1 MKIYR
6 KKIGPIAEEII
17 NTLVRDEDIEI
28 RGSLLNAV
36 VKDISNFIEEYAKQ
50 EQAVSDEAKA
60 KMEEEG
66 LSVEHLIKV
75 KNIIAQQRGVKLGDD
90 ALEYLAEKIIKYLL
104 TEDAIEEVYS
114 DDPSMKKKI
123 YDIFR
128 KHTFVEDDIDK
139 EVRARLKNIPENS
152 PIFKIEYEKVLR
164 EIKRKRGLI

>member
-6 KKIGPIAEEII
+6 KKIGPIAEEIV

-28 RGSLLNAV
+28 RGGLFNTV
-36 VKDISNFIEEYAKQ
+36 VKDISNFIEDYAKQ
-50 EQAVSDEAKA
+50 EQALSDEAKV
-60 KMEEEG
+60 KMENEG
-66 LSVEHLIKV
+66 LSVEHLVKV
-75 KNIIAQQRGVKLGDD
+75 KNILAQQRGVKLGDD
-90 ALEYLAEKIIKYLL
+90 ALEYLAEKIIKYLF

-128 KHTFVEDDIDK
+128 KHTFVEDDLDK
-139 EVRARLKNIPENS
+139 EVRARLKNIPETS